1 MAVQTQSLVLD
12 TDEQTTSSSSY
23 VALYVGELAPETTE
37 AMLFQK
43 LSTCGSIFS
52 IRVMRDKI
60 TRQSLGYAYVNFY
73 KHSDAKMA
81 LDTMNYDLLNGRS
94 MRIMW
99 SQYDLSLRR
108 SRPGNVFIKNL
119 DKSIDTKNLK
129 DIFSVFGN
137 ILSCKVPMDPN
148 GDSKCHGFIQFE
160 NEEDANK
167 AIKKVN
173 GMLVENKKVYVSHFM
188 PKKEREKVLRAKANK
203 FSNIFIKNFDNDFGD
218 EKLHDIFSQFGEI
231 SSYKVAVGPDG
242 KNKGFGFVSFKDS
255 ESAQKAVEDMN
266 GKEINGKILYV
277 GRAQKKEDRIKELK
291 KNYELLKIQRRN
303 ISKGLNLYVKN
314 INNTIDDEMFK
325 KEFEPYGTVQSAKI
339 MYEEGRHKGF
349 GFVSFSSPAEA
360 MKAMKEMNH
369 RILVDKP
376 LYVSHAQSKEDRR
389 AYLANQYSQRTI
401 GMGK

>member
-1 MAVQTQSLVLD
+1 
-12 TDEQTTSSSSY
+12 
-23 VALYVGELAPETTE
+23 
-37 AMLFQK
+37 
-43 LSTCGSIFS
+43 
-52 IRVMRDKI
+52 
-60 TRQSLGYAYVNFY
+60 
-73 KHSDAKMA
+73 
-81 LDTMNYDLLNGRS
+81 
-94 MRIMW
+94 
-99 SQYDLSLRR
+99 
-108 SRPGNVFIKNL
+108 
-119 DKSIDTKNLK
+119 
-129 DIFSVFGN
+129 
-137 ILSCKVPMDPN
+137 
-148 GDSKCHGFIQFE
+148 
-160 NEEDANK
+160 
-167 AIKKVN
+167 
-173 GMLVENKKVYVSHFM
+173 M
-188 PKKEREKVLRAKANK
+188 PKKEREKVLREKANK

-277 GRAQKKEDRIKELK
+277 GRAQEKEDRIKELK

-389 AYLANQYSQRTI
+389 AYLANQYSQRTV